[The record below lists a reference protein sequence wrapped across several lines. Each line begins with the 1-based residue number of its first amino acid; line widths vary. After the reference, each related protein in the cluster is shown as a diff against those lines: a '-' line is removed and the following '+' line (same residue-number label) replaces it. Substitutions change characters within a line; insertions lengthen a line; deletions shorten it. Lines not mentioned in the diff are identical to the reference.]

1 MCCLLV
7 CLLAC
12 LFVVREGRSGD
23 MADSDARLTFPS
35 CRTSDLDKVSGL
47 DRSVTLRVR
56 VKVKVW

>member
-1 MCCLLV
+1 M
-7 CLLAC
+7 
-12 LFVVREGRSGD
+12 VREGRSGD